1 MSVYDDAL
9 DALEREI
16 KENTRKGM
24 GIFWVDASEHYVSK
38 LLVDALADELMDRTG
53 FDFEVIKDRE
63 SGSEGSL
70 TIFLDCE
77 CFDPESST
85 YVEFFNMSDI
95 DGKEPAEPLSNRD
108 RSRLIKIA
116 NELWKVKC
124 GF

>member
-9 DALEREI
+9 DALEREM
-16 KENTRKGM
+16 KENSRKGM
-24 GIFWVDASEHYVSK
+24 YIFWVDASEHYVSK
-38 LLVDALADELMDRTG
+38 LLVDALADALMDRTG
-53 FDFEVIKDRE
+53 LDFEVIKDRE
-63 SGSEGSL
+63 SDNKGSL
-70 TIFLDCE
+70 VIFLDCE